1 MPRALLDIPER
12 KTVSPAPR
20 QRGQVLGDGA
30 GAEPVRRGGLL
41 LVREMNAVAGD
52 EHLHLVPLFDRGSR
66 DQ

>member
-12 KTVSPAPR
+12 KTVSPAPCS
-20 QRGQVLGDGA
+20 GQVLGDGA
-30 GAEPVRRGGLL
+30 GAEPVRRGGLF

-52 EHLHLVPLFDRGSR
+52 EHLHLVPFLDRRSR